1 MKHLAAITLLLLS
14 FSARAEFTIAGG
26 FDIAFDQGRP
36 YAELRYFGE
45 KYRFWNAYV
54 ATDSGIG
61 AEVYYT
67 FEGLNGDIQFGWGL
81 EYGVANPDI
90 VDTNLAYDL
99 RFEYYPSQ
107 LKDWSFGL
115 KHRSNCK
122 TVCDNELLKWA
133 RIGDDDSENHGY
145 NFLFARWSF

>member
-45 KYRFWNAYV
+45 THKFWNAYI

-61 AEVYYT
+61 GEVYYI
-67 FEGLNGDIQFGWGL
+67 FEGLHAGDIHFGWGL
-81 EYGVANPDI
+81 EFGDANKDI

-99 RFEYYPSQ
+99 RIEYLS
-107 LKDWSFGL
+107 LI
-115 KHRSNCK
+115 H
-122 TVCDNELLKWA
+122 
-133 RIGDDDSENHGY
+133 I
-145 NFLFARWSF
+145 